1 LAGKGESGKEED
13 TTNSIQRARKE
24 PVRRP
29 AKTGGNTGVLGAK
42 QIRFPDQYKNCGA
55 LVAGTER
62 KRLTMVGIQRIKNA
76 LALAS
81 SLAEMIM

>member
-29 AKTGGNTGVLGAK
+29 GKTGGNTGVLGAK
-42 QIRFPDQYKNCGA
+42 QIRFPDQYKNCGSW
-55 LVAGTER
+55 VAGMER
-62 KRLTMVGIQRIKNA
+62 KCLTTIDFQRIKGK
-76 LALAS
+76 LVKS
-81 SLAEMIM
+81 

>member
-1 LAGKGESGKEED
+1 MIGGEGEFGNEED

-42 QIRFPDQYKNCGA
+42 QIRFPNQYKNCRSW
-55 LVAGTER
+55 VAGTER
-62 KRLTMVGIQRIKNA
+62 KRFDKTTDC
-76 LALAS
+76 
-81 SLAEMIM
+81 

>member
-29 AKTGGNTGVLGAK
+29 GKTGGNTGVLGAK
-42 QIRFPDQYKNCGA
+42 QIRFPDQYKNYKPW
-55 LVAGTER
+55 VAGTKR
-62 KRLTMVGIQRIKNA
+62 KRLTMVDIHRIKNA

-81 SLAEMIM
+81 SLRK